1 MRRTLPAVL
10 TAVALSAV
18 AGCVQFSS
26 DVNIDAKGGGTA
38 TVSMSV
44 ASDVL
49 AARTELDRIGGDAM
63 GMALPVYADI
73 TRPYLEK
80 RGAGHGVTVTSF
92 AKSTATPVR
101 WCRTPMATPASWR
114 AMSALLD
121 GVPDDV
127 APKLIARIIDR
138 GTAYDDDAPAG
149 TRALSTN
156 TTWRQ
161 LYDLFEAAGNRDTAD
176 IMRTWVLPKTA
187 AADVRDRK
195 PARTAYLALNDSD
208 GDWLP
213 PLGVRSQMARW
224 DFDDA
229 RKAMTAAQPLARA
242 AAAAQ
247 EAAEATG
254 LNLGATQ
261 RAYEMAGAAKDYP
274 ALTAQLAATVETV
287 ARYRATQA
295 LLAEP
300 TGPVARLGARIAP
313 DTTPLATAAAAIDA
327 GDLAAADGFLQAIA
341 DEREQQTAY
350 GWYAVSGTGALVAL
364 GAALLFWRNQRRRGT
379 ARA

>member
-1 MRRTLPAVL
+1 MAPDD
-10 TAVALSAV
+10 
-18 AGCVQFSS
+18 SS
-26 DVNIDAKGGGTA
+26 DYARRLYWALREADALQLH
-38 TVSMSV
+38 TV
-44 ASDVL
+44 
-49 AARTELDRIGGDAM
+49 
-63 GMALPVYADI
+63 
-73 TRPYLEK
+73 
-80 RGAGHGVTVTSF
+80 F
-92 AKSTATPVR
+92 A
-101 WCRTPMATPASWR
+101 
-114 AMSALLD
+114 
-121 GVPDDV
+121 VP
-127 APKLIARIIDR
+127 
-138 GTAYDDDAPAG
+138 PAG
-149 TRALSTN
+149 DDGLA
-156 TTWRQ
+156 
-161 LYDLFEAAGNRDTAD
+161 YA
-176 IMRTWVLPKTA
+176 I
-187 AADVRDRK
+187 RDR
-195 PARTAYLALNDSD
+195 
-208 GDWLP
+208 
-213 PLGVRSQMARW
+213 
-224 DFDDA
+224 
-229 RKAMTAAQPLARA
+229 LARA

-364 GAALLFWRNQRRRGT
+364 GAALLFWRNQRRRRWHRRLGQRQRSLRRCCWPGHHRQRSVAGFSHSLGVSHERPSNGKQVARGT
-379 ARA
+379 VN